1 MKFRA
6 DIALSIAAVL
16 VAVATFFASPL
27 WNLRFK
33 DEKKLQYS
41 LVRSPVTQRSLKS
54 KVSADVY
61 VQTSDGRRLV
71 DPVVWSVSVENTGLV
86 PITKGDFE
94 IPISISVDKPG
105 SVIRALVVDSEPA
118 GIEPQVEMKG
128 EKVVVEPLLL
138 NPGDA
143 ILIHLLVHD
152 DAKVTNV
159 MTRGAAL
166 SIERQNPAR
175 ETGLYVASVI
185 DWGQGTST
193 YRTHVRLFAAP
204 LIAAEVVFALLGAVA
219 YVVGFRM
226 ISNVPAV
233 RLGVLLTVVAM
244 IFVASAFF
252 VATLVRR
259 SLVLSGAPLAAAE
272 WAPLVLLVALLM
284 LVVWKHDAVDRLL
297 GRQ

>member
-175 ETGLYVASVI
+175 
-185 DWGQGTST
+185 
-193 YRTHVRLFAAP
+193 
-204 LIAAEVVFALLGAVA
+204 
-219 YVVGFRM
+219 
-226 ISNVPAV
+226 
-233 RLGVLLTVVAM
+233 
-244 IFVASAFF
+244 
-252 VATLVRR
+252 
-259 SLVLSGAPLAAAE
+259 
-272 WAPLVLLVALLM
+272 
-284 LVVWKHDAVDRLL
+284 
-297 GRQ
+297 